1 MSFFGGGGGGGGG
14 GVTTGTQTNIAR
26 EAPEVE
32 GRKLALYDEA
42 LQLAKTPVSLPAYQV
57 AKPSALQQAGFTGA
71 ATTGVGAGQV
81 TSGIGA
87 IGGAQTLAGGLPATG
102 AGSISSF
109 FNPYSSNVVDEINRQ
124 AQMRQNQL
132 GAEAVQSGAF
142 GGARQGVA
150 SAELDRA
157 RLGQIGQA
165 QAGMY
170 GQALGAAQAQQRLG
184 VTTGMQAA
192 QQYGVA
198 GAQQQQ
204 MQQADIQS
212 QLQAGGVQQQLAQQA
227 LSAQRQTQM
236 ARAYEPYQRAEFM
249 KGMMTN
255 LPTSAS
261 QITATTGPGV
271 NPLAQAAGAG
281 IGAHA
286 AYNMVNRPAS
296 NIQVAGTYNAP

>member
-1 MSFFGGGGGGGGG
+1 MSFLGLGGGGGGGGG
-14 GVTTGTQTNIAR
+14 GATTGTQTNIAR

-42 LQLAKTPVSLPAYQV
+42 LQLAKTPVSLPAYEV

-71 ATTGVGAGQV
+71 GTTGVGAS
-81 TSGIGA
+81 TLASGIGA
-87 IGGAQTLAGGLPATG
+87 IGGAQTLAGQAPNV
-102 AGSISSF
+102 SQF
-109 FNPYSSNVVDEINRQ
+109 FNPYSSYVTDEINRQ
-124 AQMRQNQL
+124 ASMRQNQL
-132 GAEAVQSGAF
+132 SAEAVQSGAF
-142 GGARQGVA
+142 GGARQGIA
-150 SAELDRA
+150 SAELDRG
-157 RLGQIGQA
+157 RLAQIGQA

-170 GQALGAAQAQQRLG
+170 GQSLGAAQAQQRLG

-192 QQYGVA
+192 QQYGIA
-198 GAQQQQ
+198 GGQAQQ

-281 IGAHA
+281 IGAYA

-296 NIQVAGTYNAP
+296 NIQVGGTYK

>member
-1 MSFFGGGGGGGGG
+1 MSFFGLGGGGGGGGG
-14 GVTTGTQTNIAR
+14 GATTGTQTNIAR

-42 LQLAKTPVSLPAYQV
+42 LKLARDPVSLPAYEV
-57 AKPSALQQAGFTGA
+57 AKPSGLQQQGFTDA
-71 ATTGVGAGQV
+71 ATRGVGLPQLA
-81 TSGIGA
+81 SGIGA
-87 IGGAQTLAGGLPATG
+87 IGGAQTLAGQAPNV
-102 AGSISSF
+102 SQF
-109 FNPYSSNVVDEINRQ
+109 FNPYSTYVTDEINRQ

-132 GAEAVQSGAF
+132 SAEAVQSGAF
-142 GGARQGVA
+142 GGGRQGVA
-150 SAELDRA
+150 SAELDRG
-157 RLGQIGQA
+157 RLAQIGQA

-170 GQALGAAQAQQRLG
+170 GQSLGAAQAQQRLG

-198 GAQQQQ
+198 GAQAQQ

-261 QITATTGPGV
+261 QITATTGPGS

-281 IGAHA
+281 IGAYA

-296 NIQVAGTYNAP
+296 SVQVGGTYN

>member
-1 MSFFGGGGGGGGG
+1 
-14 GVTTGTQTNIAR
+14 
-26 EAPEVE
+26 
-32 GRKLALYDEA
+32 
-42 LQLAKTPVSLPAYQV
+42 
-57 AKPSALQQAGFTGA
+57 
-71 ATTGVGAGQV
+71 
-81 TSGIGA
+81 
-87 IGGAQTLAGGLPATG
+87 
-102 AGSISSF
+102 
-109 FNPYSSNVVDEINRQ
+109 
-124 AQMRQNQL
+124 MRQNQL
-132 GAEAVQSGAF
+132 SAEAVQSGAF
-142 GGARQGVA
+142 GGGRQGVA
-150 SAELDRA
+150 SAELDRG
-157 RLGQIGQA
+157 RLAQIGQA

-170 GQALGAAQAQQRLG
+170 GQSLGAAQAQQRLG

-198 GAQQQQ
+198 GGQQQQ

-236 ARAYEPYQRAEFM
+236 TRAYEPYQRAEFM

-281 IGAHA
+281 IGAYA

-296 NIQVAGTYNAP
+296 NIQVGGTYN

>member
-1 MSFFGGGGGGGGG
+1 MSFLGLGGGGGGGGG
-14 GVTTGTQTNIAR
+14 GATTGTQTNIAR

-42 LQLAKTPVSLPAYQV
+42 LQLAKTPVSLPAYGV

-71 ATTGVGAGQV
+71 GTTGVGLPQLA
-81 TSGIGA
+81 SGIGA
-87 IGGAQTLAGGLPATG
+87 IGGAQTLAGQAPNV
-102 AGSISSF
+102 SQF
-109 FNPYSSNVVDEINRQ
+109 FNPYSSYVTDEINRQ
-124 AQMRQNQL
+124 ASMRQNQL
-132 GAEAVQSGAF
+132 SAEAVQSGAF
-142 GGARQGVA
+142 GGGRQGIA
-150 SAELDRA
+150 SAELDRG
-157 RLGQIGQA
+157 RLAQIGQA

-170 GQALGAAQAQQRLG
+170 GQSLGAAQAQQRLG

-192 QQYGVA
+192 QQYGIA
-198 GAQQQQ
+198 GGQAQQ

-281 IGAHA
+281 IGAYA

-296 NIQVAGTYNAP
+296 SVQVGGTYN